1 MHDRLGARGFKQV
14 VGIERWWPCI
24 VSRGCIIRWII
35 SPPFYAPS
43 LDSFLHL
50 LGRCCGVL
58 ELRMSGSV
66 LTIIGWGI
74 GRVLT
79 LENGKPRSDNLNRR
93 TEMRLEEVD
102 EYGMMLMSVGR

>member
-1 MHDRLGARGFKQV
+1 
-14 VGIERWWPCI
+14 
-24 VSRGCIIRWII
+24 
-35 SPPFYAPS
+35 
-43 LDSFLHL
+43 
-50 LGRCCGVL
+50 
-58 ELRMSGSV
+58 MSGSV